1 MSTIRIWLSR
11 LRPWRGS
18 GAGRGPNAAEEDPL
32 APLVETAKLLE
43 YGAGRFDEPEDDD
56 L

>member
-1 MSTIRIWLSR
+1 MSTIRRWLSR

-18 GAGRGPNAAEEDPL
+18 GAGRSPNAAEEDPL